1 MTAVRWA
8 EFPISWRLREQPLH
22 YLGGRFP
29 MSGQIRFRLG
39 LFLVLLTGGLA
50 LTGVYADEKAKPSQD
65 GASPGLRVQ
74 PKALSEQVEKGLEYL
89 VNQQQA
95 NGGWGQGG
103 GWRSSRQGGG
113 RVEGANVQDPAD
125 VADTC
130 MAALALFRAG
140 NTPKQGKYAK
150 NLARAVDFICSH
162 VDRADKDSL
171 FVTDVR
177 DTQVQVKIGPYVDTF
192 LASLVLAELKGKMPS
207 QESDKRLVAALAKTV
222 GKIEKNQKDDGTFA
236 GNNGWASIFSQGL
249 ACKALNRARQSG
261 FDVKE
266 QALARAEGNALA
278 SLDRTSGTFKSPAAH
293 GAVGVGGG
301 IAGGRGSA
309 LSVGALGRPLSA
321 ERVAASMPTD
331 AGVPVYFSSNNLA
344 GLQES
349 LNTAKA
355 GEKRSRD
362 ILGDKKSSK
371 KEKDRARSELERLGK
386 LQDAQKSAVAGLA
399 GQLNDKQFIQGFG
412 SNGGEEFLSYLNI
425 SETLVVTGGAEWQK
439 WDKSVT
445 ENLNRIQNQ
454 DGSWSGQ
461 HCITGRTICTAAAL
475 MVLMAD
481 RTPIPTTL
489 QPDGKTSRKN

>member
-1 MTAVRWA
+1 V
-8 EFPISWRLREQPLH
+8 
-22 YLGGRFP
+22 
-29 MSGQIRFRLG
+29 
-39 LFLVLLTGGLA
+39 
-50 LTGVYADEKAKPSQD
+50 VYADEKAKQSQR
-65 GASPGLRVQ
+65 GASPASPVR
-74 PKALSEQVEKGLEYL
+74 PKALSEQVGKGLEYL

-103 GWRSSRQGGG
+103 GWRSGPQGGG

-192 LASLVLAELKGKMPS
+192 LASLVLAELKGKMPG
-207 QESDKRLVAALAKTV
+207 QESEKRLVAALTKTV

-261 FDVKE
+261 FDVKD
-266 QALARAEGNALA
+266 QTLARAEGNALA
-278 SLDRTSGTFKSPAAH
+278 SLDTKSGTFKSPVAF
-293 GAVGVGGG
+293 GAVGVGGSV
-301 IAGGRGSA
+301 AGGGGGAFR
-309 LSVGALGRPLSA
+309 VGALGRALPA
-321 ERVAASMPTD
+321 ERAVASMPSD
-331 AGVPVYFSSNNLA
+331 AGVPVYCSSNNLA
-344 GLQES
+344 GLQEA

-362 ILGDKKSSK
+362 ILGDKEASK
-371 KEKDRARSELERLGK
+371 EEKDKARSELARLSK
-386 LQDAQKSAVAGLA
+386 LQVAQKSALAGLA
-399 GQLNDKQFIQGFG
+399 KQLDDRQFVQGFG

-425 SETLVVTGGAEWQK
+425 SETLVATGGAEWQK

-481 RTPIPTTL
+481 RTPIPVTL
-489 QPDGKTSRKN
+489 PSDGKTSRGK

>member
-1 MTAVRWA
+1 MK
-8 EFPISWRLREQPLH
+8 
-22 YLGGRFP
+22 
-29 MSGQIRFRLG
+29 IRIRLG
-39 LFLVLLTGGLA
+39 LFIALLTCGIA
-50 LTGVYADEKAKPSQD
+50 LTGVYADEKVK
-65 GASPGLRVQ
+65 ASKNGTSVGFHVQ
-74 PKALSEQVEKGLEYL
+74 PKPLSEQVEKGLEYL

-103 GWRSSRQGGG
+103 GWRSSRQGG
-113 RVEGANVQDPAD
+113 RVEGADVQDPAD

-130 MAALALFRAG
+130 MAALALVRAG
-140 NTPKQGKYAK
+140 STPTHGKYAK

-162 VDRADKDSL
+162 VDRADKDTL

-192 LASLVLAELKGKMPS
+192 LASLVLAELKGKMPG
-207 QESDKRLVAALAKTV
+207 QESEKRLVAALAKTV

-249 ACKALNRARQSG
+249 ASKALNRARQSG
-261 FDVKE
+261 YDVKD
-266 QALARAEGNALA
+266 QALVRAEGNALA
-278 SLDRTSGTFKSPAAH
+278 ALDTKSGTFKSPAAF
-293 GAVGVGGG
+293 GGVGVGAGLARGG
-301 IAGGRGSA
+301 A

-321 ERVAASMPTD
+321 APVALSMPSD

-344 GLQES
+344 GLQEA

-362 ILGDKKSSK
+362 ILADKNASK
-371 KEKDRARSELERLGK
+371 REKDKARSDLERLGK
-386 LQDAQKSAVAGLA
+386 LQTAQKTAVAGLA
-399 GQLNDKQFIQGFG
+399 GQLSDKRFVQGFG

-425 SETLVVTGGAEWQK
+425 SETLVATGGAEWRK

-481 RTPIPTTL
+481 RTPIPAALPTDNRN
-489 QPDGKTSRKN
+489 PRGK

>member
-1 MTAVRWA
+1 
-8 EFPISWRLREQPLH
+8 
-22 YLGGRFP
+22 
-29 MSGQIRFRLG
+29 MSIRFRLG
-39 LFLVLLTGGLA
+39 LFLALLTGGLA
-50 LTGVYADEKAKPSQD
+50 LTGVYADEKAKPSQS
-65 GASPGLRVQ
+65 GASPASPVQ

-150 NLARAVDFICSH
+150 NLARAVEFVCSH

-192 LASLVLAELKGKMPS
+192 LASLVLAELKGKMPG
-207 QESDKRLVAALAKTV
+207 QESEKRLVAALAKTV
-222 GKIEKNQKDDGTFA
+222 GKIERNQKDDGTFA

-249 ACKALNRARQSG
+249 ASKALNRARQSG

-266 QALARAEGNALA
+266 QTLARAESNALA
-278 SLDRTSGTFKSPAAH
+278 SLDTKSGTFKSPAGF
-293 GAVGVGGG
+293 GAGIGGG
-301 IAGGRGSA
+301 VAGSGGGAFR
-309 LSVGALGRPLSA
+309 VGALGRALPA
-321 ERVAASMPTD
+321 ERVVASMPSD

-344 GLQES
+344 GLQEA

-362 ILGDKKSSK
+362 VLKDKNAPK
-371 KEKDRARSELERLGK
+371 KEKDKARSELERLGK
-386 LQDAQKSAVAGLA
+386 LQEAQKSAVAGLA
-399 GQLNDKQFIQGFG
+399 GQLNDKQFVQGFG

-425 SETLVVTGGAEWQK
+425 SETLVATGGAEWQK

-481 RTPIPTTL
+481 RTPIPVTL
-489 QPDGKTSRKN
+489 PSDGKSPRKN

>member
-1 MTAVRWA
+1 
-8 EFPISWRLREQPLH
+8 
-22 YLGGRFP
+22 
-29 MSGQIRFRLG
+29 MSGRIRFRLG
-39 LFLVLLTGGLA
+39 FFLALLTGGLA
-50 LTGVYADEKAKPSQD
+50 LTGIYADEKAKPSQG
-65 GASPGLRVQ
+65 GASPATPVK
-74 PKALSEQVEKGLEYL
+74 PKALSEEVTKGLEYL

-103 GWRSSRQGGG
+103 GWRAGRQGGG

-150 NLARAVDFICSH
+150 NLARAVGFICSH
-162 VDRADKDSL
+162 VDGADKDSL

-192 LASLVLAELKGKMPS
+192 LASLVLAELRGKMPG
-207 QESDKRLVAALAKTV
+207 QESEKRLVAALTKTV
-222 GKIEKNQKDDGTFA
+222 GKIEKHQKDDGTFA

-249 ACKALNRARQSG
+249 ASKALNRARQSG

-266 QALARAEGNALA
+266 QTLARAERNALA
-278 SLDRTSGTFKSPAAH
+278 SLDTKSGKFRSPVDTDGSVVAL
-293 GAVGVGGG
+293 GYAVGRGGV
-301 IAGGRGSA
+301 S
-309 LSVGALGRPLSA
+309 GRPLGA
-321 ERVAASMPTD
+321 GRAAASMPSD
-331 AGVPVYFSSNNLA
+331 AGVPVYFSSNQLA
-344 GLQES
+344 GLQEA

-355 GEKRSRD
+355 AEKKSRD
-362 ILGDKKSSK
+362 VLADKNAPKAD
-371 KEKDRARSELERLGK
+371 KDRAKSELERLGK
-386 LQDAQKSAVAGLA
+386 LQNAQKSAVATVA
-399 GQLNDKQFIQGFG
+399 KQLDDKQFVQGFG

-425 SETLVVTGGAEWQK
+425 SETLVATGGAEWQK

-445 ENLNRIQNQ
+445 DNLNRIQNQ

-461 HCITGRTICTAAAL
+461 HCITGRTICSAAAL

-481 RTPIPTTL
+481 RTPIPATL
-489 QPDGKTSRKN
+489 PSDGKASREK

>member
-1 MTAVRWA
+1 MD
-8 EFPISWRLREQPLH
+8 
-22 YLGGRFP
+22 
-29 MSGQIRFRLG
+29 IRFRLG
-39 LFLVLLTGGLA
+39 LFVVLLMGGIA
-50 LTGVYADEKAKPSQD
+50 FTGVYGDEKTKSPQS
-65 GASPGLRVQ
+65 GASLGPRVQ
-74 PKALSEQVEKGLEYL
+74 PKALSKEVEKGLEYL

-103 GWRSSRQGGG
+103 GWRSGRQGG

-130 MAALALFRAG
+130 MAALAILRAG
-140 NTPKQGKYAK
+140 STPKYGKYAK
-150 NLARAVDFICSH
+150 SLARAVDFICNH

-177 DTQVQVKIGPYVDTF
+177 DTQVQIKIGPYVDTF
-192 LASLVLAELKGKMPS
+192 LASLVLAELKGKMPG
-207 QESDKRLVAALAKTV
+207 QESEKRLIAALSKTV

-249 ACKALNRARQSG
+249 ASKALNRARQSG
-261 FDVKE
+261 FDVKD

-278 SLDRTSGTFKSPAAH
+278 FLDGKSGTFKSPVAVG
-293 GAVGVGGG
+293 GAGVGGRL
-301 IAGGRGSA
+301 AEGRA
-309 LSVGALGRPLSA
+309 FSVGALGRPLA
-321 ERVAASMPTD
+321 GERLAASMPSD

-344 GLQES
+344 GLQEA

-355 GEKRSRD
+355 GERRSRD
-362 ILGDKKSSK
+362 ILADKKASQR
-371 KEKDRARSELERLGK
+371 EKNKARSELERLGK
-386 LQDAQKSAVAGLA
+386 LQTAQKGAVAALA
-399 GQLNDKQFIQGFG
+399 GQLNDKQFVQGFG

-425 SETLVVTGGAEWQK
+425 SETLVATGGAEWQK

-481 RTPIPTTL
+481 RTPIPEALPTDSRTL
-489 QPDGKTSRKN
+489 RGK